1 MNYTLNDNE
10 RTLLSAFMDGELS
23 SADIQTVDA
32 LLARSA
38 EARQYLDEL
47 RTVGALSGSALAV
60 PVAAGSGSLGATAKL
75 TGSAIQA
82 AAKRATL
89 LKGAATGSWGL
100 AGTVGA
106 LAVAAVGVA
115 VMLKNPPEPESRHA
129 AQIAGT
135 SRPAQTP
142 MVPVSLLDTSNL
154 IVPPMNKSDLVR
166 FAIDGTLPIDAGRKR
181 FLTLAPKGN
190 DSLAVTVHA
199 RPSSVGEHEYAA
211 LQALPQHMLDSLQS
225 VVRTAVLNS
234 KRGIALRSDIS
245 TLRLNLIR
253 TLEQHAPALSSQV
266 RRDLDRAR
274 TELTAFQEA
283 MERSMEMR
291 RRSSSGDDIV
301 VYQQVQS
308 VDFASLVG
316 DDDEMPEQGMV
327 LSFNNGP
334 VLAVDPGALQ
344 SLEQHMRVI
353 VSSQSQPS
361 IVLEQ
366 GPRGVVVVHGGGERN
381 GLPLVH
387 RSEPAIGVGAGAP
400 SDTAIVEQESRYTAI
415 RTIIGDA
422 DIEDSLKL
430 RIRRSIRQ
438 VRGSLQFADSIM
450 RRLRNEINKHE
461 GGDSHYDDV
470 IKDVKESLGKDK
482 PVDQSGVDGEQKKAE
497 EGSEK
502 K

>member
-1 MNYTLNDNE
+1 
-10 RTLLSAFMDGELS
+10 MDGELS
-23 SADIQTVDA
+23 SADIQTADA

-60 PVAAGSGSLGATAKL
+60 PVVAGSGGLGVTAKL

-115 VMLKNPPEPESRHA
+115 IMLKNPPEPESRHA
-129 AQIAGT
+129 AQHISS

-142 MVPVSLLDTSNL
+142 VVPVSLLDTSNL

-166 FAIDGTLPIDAGRKR
+166 FAIDGTLPIDAGRRR

-190 DSLAVTVHA
+190 DSLAVTVRA
-199 RPSSVGEHEYAA
+199 RASSVSNHEYAA
-211 LQALPQHMLDSLQS
+211 LRALPQHMLDSLQS

-234 KRGIALRSDIS
+234 NRGIALRSDIS

-253 TLEQHAPALSSQV
+253 TLEQHVPALSSQV

-283 MERSMEMR
+283 MERSAEMR
-291 RRSSSGDDIV
+291 RRSSSGDLGSDIV
-301 VYQQVQS
+301 VYQQVES

-316 DDDEMPEQGMV
+316 DDDEMPAQAMV
-327 LSFNNGP
+327 LGFNNGP
-334 VLAVDPGALQ
+334 TLAVDPGALQ
-344 SLEQHMRVI
+344 SLEHHIRVI
-353 VSSQSQPS
+353 VSSQSQPA
-361 IVLEQ
+361 IVVEQ
-366 GPRGVVVVHGGGERN
+366 GPRGVMMMHGGERN
-381 GLPLVH
+381 GLPSVRH
-387 RSEPAIGVGAGAP
+387 REPEIGVGAGAP
-400 SDTAIVEQESRYTAI
+400 SDTAIIEQDSRYTAI

-422 DIEDSLKL
+422 DIEDSLRL
-430 RIRRSIRQ
+430 SIRRTIRQ

-461 GGDSHYDDV
+461 GGDSHYNDV
-470 IKDVKESLGKDK
+470 IRDVKEALGREKS
-482 PVDQSGVDGEQKKAE
+482 PDQSGVNGEQKKVD
-497 EGSEK
+497 EGAEK
-502 K
+502 KK